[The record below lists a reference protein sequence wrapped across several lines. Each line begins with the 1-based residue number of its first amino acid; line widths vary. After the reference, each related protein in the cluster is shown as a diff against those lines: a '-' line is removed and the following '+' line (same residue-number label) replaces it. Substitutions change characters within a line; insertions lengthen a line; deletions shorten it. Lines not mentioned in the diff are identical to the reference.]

1 MNIMN
6 LLLGE
11 NFISLYTSGKIADR
25 LIKKGSPYLLQQSF
39 PELKNSYT
47 SPLFMQEIPNLLS
60 TGVLSVL
67 FLIIY
72 VFGAGGILTNFNLTP
87 PVYVSLFF
95 GPVIIIS
102 VVMASMFWAIG
113 RGYLWALT
121 VILYLYLL
129 GVGISLISLLITFVC
144 LSESKHIFNNIKY
157 IPIQIITLYIIRN
170 IINGESFSTAILYF
184 RERRIAF
191 ESRKTR

>member
-11 NFISLYTSGKIADR
+11 KFISLYTSGKIASR
-25 LIKKGSPYLLQQSF
+25 LINKDSPHLLQQSF
-39 PELKNSYT
+39 PELKNSYS

-102 VVMASMFWAIG
+102 AVMTSMFWAIG
-113 RGYLWALT
+113 RGYLWALS

-129 GVGISLISLLITFVC
+129 GGGISLISFLITFAS
-144 LSESKHIFNNIKY
+144 LSESKHIFNDIKY
-157 IPIQIITLYIIRN
+157 IPIQIIILYIIRN

-191 ESRKTR
+191 ESIKTR